1 MTELNDTKIVMGTKS
16 SFFKRKK
23 CGNPFLIDI
32 LYGIID
38 FFSTLLKKSF
48 VIFNELNIIKW
59 PISSQS
65 LTILSY
71 YNITYLNYFYIS
83 IITERK

>member
-38 FFSTLLKKSF
+38 FFLH
-48 VIFNELNIIKW
+48 
-59 PISSQS
+59 
-65 LTILSY
+65 Y
-71 YNITYLNYFYIS
+71 
-83 IITERK
+83 